1 MQVYKGIEQGYQVS
15 IRAIT
20 KTCASQSNFLH
31 PLLSTMPRAKQA
43 KAAEPKKRLASTK
56 WISEEEVSPKKA
68 KVLKDSDKDKDLVTK
83 LKTKPGVLDKCVFC
97 NKSGVRTML
106 EGAGSA
112 TNMRFV
118 SIFGGQFD
126 EMIFSQGST
135 WRPSTTSPRASSKI
149 LLLPPKKTLSLGSCC
164 PTISWA
170 SSSSTNATFNPARR
184 ESWATR
190 RWLPTSPPSTS
201 CSRR

>member
-1 MQVYKGIEQGYQVS
+1 MRTSEFS
-15 IRAIT
+15 
-20 KTCASQSNFLH
+20 H
-31 PLLSTMPRAKQA
+31 PLSTMPRAKQA

-68 KVLKDSDKDKDLVTK
+68 KVLKDSDKDLVTK

-97 NKSGVRTML
+97 NKAGVRTML

-118 SIFGGQFD
+118 SIVGGQFD

-135 WRPSTTSPRASSKI
+135 WRPSTISPRASSRT
-149 LLLPPKKTLSLGSCC
+149 LFLPPRKTSSLGSCC

-170 SSSSTNATFNPARR
+170 SSSSTAAPFSPARR
-184 ESWATR
+184 ES
-190 RWLPTSPPSTS
+190 
-201 CSRR
+201 

>member
-1 MQVYKGIEQGYQVS
+1 MKVYNIQYLFILVNNYVQDGFLHFMISSNELCKPEQKVKVFLHLYKVQVYKGIEQGYQVS

-20 KTCASQSNFLH
+20 KTCATQSNFLH

-68 KVLKDSDKDKDLVTK
+68 KVMKDSDKDKDLVTK

-97 NKSGVRTML
+97 FKSGVRTL
-106 EGAGSA
+106 LDGAGSA

-118 SIFGGQFD
+118 CQYTKL
-126 EMIFSQGST
+126 E
-135 WRPSTTSPRASSKI
+135 SSF
-149 LLLPPKKTLSLGSCC
+149 L
-164 PTISWA
+164 
-170 SSSSTNATFNPARR
+170 R
-184 ESWATR
+184 
-190 RWLPTSPPSTS
+190 
-201 CSRR
+201 

>member
-1 MQVYKGIEQGYQVS
+1 MYIRERVGIS
-15 IRAIT
+15 
-20 KTCASQSNFLH
+20 SQYWSSLQDVRISEFSH
-31 PLLSTMPRAKQA
+31 PLSTMPRAKQA

-56 WISEEEVSPKKA
+56 WISEEEVSPKKV
-68 KVLKDSDKDKDLVTK
+68 KVLKDSDKDLVTK

-118 SIFGGQFD
+118 SIVGGQFD
-126 EMIFSQGST
+126 EIVFSQGST
-135 WRPSTTSPRASSKI
+135 WRPSTTSPRASSRT

-170 SSSSTNATFNPARR
+170 SSSSTAATFSPARR
-184 ESWATR
+184 ES
-190 RWLPTSPPSTS
+190 
-201 CSRR
+201 

>member
-1 MQVYKGIEQGYQVS
+1 
-15 IRAIT
+15 
-20 KTCASQSNFLH
+20 
-31 PLLSTMPRAKQA
+31 MPRAKQA

-68 KVLKDSDKDKDLVTK
+68 KVLKDSDKDLVTK

-97 NKSGVRTML
+97 NKAGVRTML

-118 SIFGGQFD
+118 SIVGGQFD

-135 WRPSTTSPRASSKI
+135 WRPSTTSPRASSRT
-149 LLLPPKKTLSLGSCC
+149 LLLPLRKTLSLGRCC
-164 PTISWA
+164 PTISMA
-170 SSSSTNATFNPARR
+170 SSSSTPATFRYRNNYL
-184 ESWATR
+184 SF
-190 RWLPTSPPSTS
+190 
-201 CSRR
+201 

>member
-1 MQVYKGIEQGYQVS
+1 MRISE
-15 IRAIT
+15 
-20 KTCASQSNFLH
+20 FPH
-31 PLLSTMPRAKQA
+31 PLPTMPRAKQA
-43 KAAEPKKRLASTK
+43 KAAEPMKRLASTK

-118 SIFGGQFD
+118 SIVGGQFD

-164 PTISWA
+164 PTISMA
-170 SSSSTNATFNPARR
+170 SSSSTPAPFRYR
-184 ESWATR
+184 NNYLSF
-190 RWLPTSPPSTS
+190 
-201 CSRR
+201 

>member
-1 MQVYKGIEQGYQVS
+1 
-15 IRAIT
+15 
-20 KTCASQSNFLH
+20 
-31 PLLSTMPRAKQA
+31 MPRAKQA

-56 WISEEEVSPKKA
+56 WVSEEEMSPKKA
-68 KVLKDSDKDKDLVTK
+68 KSFKDSDKDLAFKV
-83 LKTKPGVLDKCVFC
+83 KTNPGVLDKCVFC

-118 SIFGGQFD
+118 SIVGGQFD

-164 PTISWA
+164 PTISMA
-170 SSSSTNATFNPARR
+170 SSSSTPAPFRYR
-184 ESWATR
+184 NNYLSF
-190 RWLPTSPPSTS
+190 
-201 CSRR
+201 

>member
-1 MQVYKGIEQGYQVS
+1 MYIRERVGIS
-15 IRAIT
+15 
-20 KTCASQSNFLH
+20 SQYWSSLQDVRISELSH
-31 PLLSTMPRAKQA
+31 PLSTMPRAKQA

-56 WISEEEVSPKKA
+56 WISEEEVSPKKV
-68 KVLKDSDKDKDLVTK
+68 KVLKDSDKDLVTK

-97 NKSGVRTML
+97 NKAGVRTML

-118 SIFGGQFD
+118 SIVGGQFD

-164 PTISWA
+164 PTISMA
-170 SSSSTNATFNPARR
+170 SSSSTPALFRYR
-184 ESWATR
+184 NNYLSF
-190 RWLPTSPPSTS
+190 
-201 CSRR
+201 